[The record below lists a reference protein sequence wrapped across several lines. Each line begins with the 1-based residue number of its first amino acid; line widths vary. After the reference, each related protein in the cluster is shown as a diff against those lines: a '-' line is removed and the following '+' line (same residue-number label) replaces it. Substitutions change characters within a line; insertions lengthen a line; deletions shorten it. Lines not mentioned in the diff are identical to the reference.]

1 MIRPLLSRWQKIRA
15 LVSLLGFVSL
25 ICIYY
30 FFILQPSLKSLS
42 ECRNAISSE
51 ESSVV
56 LPSQQNISEE
66 SIKEELSNLKKQKKN
81 LDALFVR
88 EKNIPPLTR
97 TLRNLSKKNN
107 MDLRNSVK
115 VSVSGQQGHFVKAE
129 CSLTAIGKYEDA
141 IQFLYALAEEG
152 CIIQKAD
159 MSIITDGGDEQSVK
173 LSLSMSYYR
182 YNK

>member
-15 LVSLLGFVSL
+15 LVCLLGFVSL

-30 FFILQPSLKSLS
+30 FLILHPSLKSLS
-42 ECRNAISSE
+42 ECRNALSSE
-51 ESSVV
+51 ESSSA
-56 LPSQQNISEE
+56 LSSSQQNISED
-66 SIKEELSNLKKQKKN
+66 SIKEEISNLKKQKKD

-107 MDLRNSVK
+107 VDLRNSVK
-115 VSVSGQQGHFVKAE
+115 VSVSGQHGHFVKAE
-129 CSLTAIGKYEDA
+129 CSLTAIGRYEDVR
-141 IQFLYALAEEG
+141 QFLYSLAEEG

-159 MSIITDGGDEQSVK
+159 MTIMQDGSKQSVK